1 MHDFGL
7 FQFDSTELR
16 FTPPTAIAVA
26 PSELQLGFVNGFG
39 CDHLEAWLVT
49 IFFGFGYYGL
59 MGYYTV
65 DIVQL
70 NIWSMKMDEA

>member
-26 PSELQLGFVNGFG
+26 PSELQLGIFRLLVIIRKPGWLPFFVGS
-39 CDHLEAWLVT
+39 
-49 IFFGFGYYGL
+49 GYYGL
-59 MGYYTV
+59 VGYYAV

-70 NIWSMKMDEA
+70 KI